1 MSPRTCTQHNSHR
14 RWQWSVWCN
23 WPRHTVLSSSWS
35 ITSSRG
41 SKGGTEICPR
51 RSLRHFSASNCG
63 KNPCELN
70 TTNAIPLPVVQREQE
85 SIPMLHLGWFQ
96 LLHLIFLLWINH
108 HFWPESL
115 WFNTQ
120 RLLTKHELVFFTDD
134 KPEKGNTLK
143 NSWWPQL
150 SPPARDCWT
159 YHSHAES
166 ELRCKALA
174 FKWLQNC

>member
-23 WPRHTVLSSSWS
+23 WPRHAVLSSSWPV
-35 ITSSRG
+35 TSSRG
-41 SKGGTEICPR
+41 SKGGTKICPR

-85 SIPMLHLGWFQ
+85 TIPILHLGWFQ
-96 LLHLIFLLWINH
+96 LLNFIFLLWINH

-134 KPEKGNTLK
+134 KPEKGKYTEKFLVATALT
-143 NSWWPQL
+143 S
-150 SPPARDCWT
+150 SPWLLNVSQSCG
-159 YHSHAES
+159 
-166 ELRCKALA
+166 
-174 FKWLQNC
+174 KWVAVQSPGV